1 MKSWVRQLAERR
13 DPADMADVTAVDVTA
28 DDLERWFTEVVEEC
42 AKRARAGSN
51 QFAAYHR
58 IMKMLKEDET

>member
-1 MKSWVRQLAERR
+1 MKSWVRQKAIDCHPSLGGIGN
-13 DPADMADVTAVDVTA
+13 DL
-28 DDLERWFTEVVEEC
+28 LERWFTEVVKEC

-58 IMKMLKEDET
+58 IIKMLKEEET